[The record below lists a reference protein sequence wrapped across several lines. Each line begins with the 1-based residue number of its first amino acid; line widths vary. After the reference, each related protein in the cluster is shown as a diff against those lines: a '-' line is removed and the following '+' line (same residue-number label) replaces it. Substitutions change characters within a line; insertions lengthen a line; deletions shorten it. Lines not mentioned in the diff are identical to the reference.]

1 MEPLRVAIAGL
12 GTVGLGT
19 LKLLEKNNKLLAE
32 RTGRRIFVTAISARD
47 RTKKRDHA
55 IDHLKWFDDPVDMA
69 READADVIV
78 ELIGGERDP
87 AKSICE
93 AALGSGRHVV
103 TANKALMAT
112 HGNELSKL
120 AEKNTKILNFEAAIA
135 GGIPIV
141 KALREGLSGNEIKR
155 VYGILNGTCNYILTE
170 MRQQRKSFDEVLQEA
185 QSLGYAE
192 AEPSMDV
199 DGIDAGQKLSLL
211 ASLAFG
217 CRINF
222 SGVYTEGIRHI
233 SLIDIDYA
241 EELGYRI
248 KLLGSARLTENGL
261 EQRVY
266 PCMVGQSFPIANVEG
281 AYNAVVAIGDS
292 VGDTVFQ
299 GLGAGSGPTAS
310 AVVADL
316 VDIALERKA
325 PTMGISTNDLRSL
338 PEAPISMHLGA
349 YYVRLMVNDRPGVIA
364 DISAVFRDE
373 NISIES
379 LIQHGRSVTEAVP
392 VVMKMHECIEDSM
405 QKALSKIH
413 HLDSVIETPTMVR
426 IEDLN

>member
-1 MEPLRVAIAGL
+1 
-12 GTVGLGT
+12 
-19 LKLLEKNNKLLAE
+19 
-32 RTGRRIFVTAISARD
+32 
-47 RTKKRDHA
+47 
-55 IDHLKWFDDPVDMA
+55 
-69 READADVIV
+69 
-78 ELIGGERDP
+78 
-87 AKSICE
+87 
-93 AALGSGRHVV
+93 
-103 TANKALMAT
+103 
-112 HGNELSKL
+112 
-120 AEKNTKILNFEAAIA
+120 
-135 GGIPIV
+135 
-141 KALREGLSGNEIKR
+141 
-155 VYGILNGTCNYILTE
+155 

-325 PTMGISTNDLRSL
+325 PTMGVSTNDLRSL
-338 PEAPISMHLGA
+338 PEAPISMHRGA

-392 VVMKMHECIEDSM
+392 VVMKMHECIEASM